1 MISIESRFGRR
12 RSHRLGTI
20 LAWVLL
26 SLLGTLYL
34 GPFLWMVS
42 SSLKGP
48 EEIYAFPPDFIPNT
62 LRWSNYLEAWNRV
75 PFGRF
80 FLNSA
85 LVTVATTLGVIL
97 TSSLGGYSFA
107 RLRYPGRD
115 TILLMYLGTMMI
127 PFPVLMIPA
136 YILMRRLSL
145 VDTLWGL
152 IIPGW
157 FSAWGT
163 FLMRQYML
171 TLPREVEEAARVDGA
186 SFLQIYWRIIL
197 PLSTPVIATLGIFT
211 FLGAWNDFLWP
222 LIMISSIDKKT
233 VPLGLVMFQSQIPMK
248 TPWHLV
254 MAAATFS
261 MLPVLIIF
269 VLGQKYYVRGIALSG
284 LKGG

>member
-145 VDTLWGL
+145 IDTLWGL

-222 LIMISSIDKKT
+222 LILISSIDKKT

>member
-115 TILLMYLGTMMI
+115 KILLVYLGTMMI